1 MADYDLQYQ
10 DTHIDALLATANELK
25 TAGYIYKGVATPST
39 NPGTPTE
46 RVAYLA
52 SEPGTYTNFGGI
64 VIASGLYSLTYAS
77 GTWTGTQM
85 SAGSDIEVVQETGQ
99 STTDVMS
106 QKAVT
111 DSLVGSA
118 IAYDNSQS
126 GLAAH
131 NVQGALDEVGTVKA
145 AVTINEESV
154 QFISGQGI
162 DGTSGCVV
170 ADANAKRTDYIKIG
184 KLTEG
189 DTIVWGGTANGKIL
203 AYYDYNYRL
212 LTAYTAT
219 DTSRTITVSATA
231 AALDIVY
238 ARITFSASGTPVFT
252 INGKNILNQTS
263 YELALDGELDKHLP
277 AEGIAVGERMRGVES
292 AINDTMVVTSAN
304 PTLKNGYIIDVN
316 GEETAAEGWSCTDY
330 IKIPTLNNG
339 DSIYWGGISH
349 NIPANLAFYDRFKHL
364 ITVYSAYPSPITS
377 TSRTITFTDSS
388 NAVINDAHYV
398 RASFSGSPVLT
409 LNGNT
414 LFTKH
419 QVVTDSTMTLDMP
432 ANARGVSDFVGLLTG
447 VSIFKN
453 GYFIN
458 INGDEEKSDT
468 WCYARIDL
476 DTPVQGGD
484 VFVWSGITDNL
495 NAVIGFYGGNGSY
508 MGGWS
513 AIGTSRTFTIGD
525 SSPTIGATII
535 KASFL
540 LSGKDN
546 ASVSINGVV
555 QEFSII
561 KEDKSVADYNADKQ
575 PMVVSLSRTKVN
587 DSTLKKYFCFAQ
599 ITDTHAENILVQRA
613 VDFVNSEV
621 FGSSIDCLV
630 HTGDIQH
637 TSFNQGDMP
646 AFHDAMDNSKK
657 PAFTVLGNHD
667 VYESTSVSALYERYM
682 KPMVDK
688 GLLVDGI
695 NIDAANY
702 ATWYYYDFT
711 EYSIRLIALND
722 FDPLYD
728 GYTKPL
734 NTTAYSP
741 SQINFL
747 ISTLQSV
754 PSGYTVIIVDHFP
767 PNKGTGYSGTTIN
780 PDWTMGVSPIGGGH
794 SSLFTGNQSPVIDIL
809 SAYKSKTSLVQSYI
823 YSNSSVASHYGSVN
837 VNVDFTS
844 ANGILAFMACGHSHN
859 DEIYKFADKNNII
872 AIDMLGGVN
881 PTIIDSPTKIL
892 RTYNGKAHDAINVYC
907 VRTDERKVY
916 VVRIGADFRNDG
928 QAQIMTS
935 FEY

>member
-1 MADYDLQYQ
+1 MADYDLQFQ
-10 DTHIDALLATANELK
+10 DNYIDVLLATANELK

-64 VIASGLYSLTYAS
+64 VITSGLYSLTYAG

-85 SAGSDIEVVQETGQ
+85 SAGSDIEVVQTTGQ
-99 STTDVMS
+99 STSAVMS

-111 DSLVGSA
+111 DSL
-118 IAYDNSQS
+118 D
-126 GLAAH
+126 
-131 NVQGALDEVGTVKA
+131 NVQETLDEVGTVKA

-162 DGTSGCVV
+162 DGTLGCVV

-203 AYYDYNYRL
+203 AFYDYNYRL

-219 DTSRTITVSATA
+219 GTSRTITASAAA

-304 PTLKNGYIIDVN
+304 PTLKNGYVIDIN

-330 IKIPTLNNG
+330 IKIPTLKGG
-339 DSIYWGGISH
+339 DSLYWGGIS
-349 NIPANLAFYDRFKHL
+349 NTLSANLAFYNRYKQL
-364 ITVYSAYPSPITS
+364 ITVYSAVTSPRTS
-377 TSRTITFTDSS
+377 TSRTITLTNTS
-388 NAVINDAHYV
+388 NVVINDAHYV

-414 LFTKH
+414 LFTKL

-432 ANARGVSDFVGLLTG
+432 ANARGVDEYVGSLIG
-447 VSIFKN
+447 ISIFKN

-458 INGDEEKSDT
+458 INGDEERSDT

-484 VFVWSGITDNL
+484 VFVWNGITDNL

-508 MGGWS
+508 IGGWS
-513 AIGTSRTFTIGD
+513 AIGTSRTFTISN
-525 SSPTIGATII
+525 SSPVIGVTTI

-540 LSGKDN
+540 ISSEN
-546 ASVSINGVV
+546 RSVSINGVN
-555 QEFSII
+555 QDFSYI

-809 SAYKSKTSLVQSYI
+809 SAYKSKTSLVQSYT

-844 ANGILAFMACGHSHN
+844 ANGTFAFMACGHSHN

-907 VRTDERKVY
+907 VRTDDRKVY
-916 VVRIGADFRNDG
+916 IVRIGADFRADG

>member
-1 MADYDLQYQ
+1 MADYDLQFQ
-10 DTHIDALLATANELK
+10 DNYIDVLLATANELK

-64 VIASGLYSLTYAS
+64 VITSGLYSLTYAG

-85 SAGSDIEVVQETGQ
+85 SAGSDIEVVQTTGQ
-99 STTDVMS
+99 STSAVMS

-111 DSLVGSA
+111 DSL
-118 IAYDNSQS
+118 D
-126 GLAAH
+126 
-131 NVQGALDEVGTVKA
+131 NVQETLDEVGTVKA

-162 DGTSGCVV
+162 DGTLGCVV

-203 AYYDYNYRL
+203 AFYDYNYRL

-219 DTSRTITVSATA
+219 GTSRTITASAAA

-304 PTLKNGYIIDVN
+304 PTLKNGYVIDIN

-330 IKIPTLNNG
+330 IKIPTLKGG
-339 DSIYWGGISH
+339 DSLYWGGIS
-349 NIPANLAFYDRFKHL
+349 NTLSANLAFYNRYKQL
-364 ITVYSAYPSPITS
+364 ITVYSAVTSPRTS
-377 TSRTITFTDSS
+377 TSRTITLTNTSYV
-388 NAVINDAHYV
+388 VINDAHYV

-414 LFTKH
+414 LFTKL

-432 ANARGVSDFVGLLTG
+432 ANARGVDEYVGSLIG
-447 VSIFKN
+447 ISIFKN

-458 INGDEEKSDT
+458 DNGNEERSDI

-484 VFVWSGITDNL
+484 VFVWNGITDNL

-508 MGGWS
+508 IGGWS
-513 AIGTSRTFTIGD
+513 AIGTSRTFTISN
-525 SSPTIGATII
+525 SSPVIGVTTI

-540 LSGKDN
+540 ISSEN
-546 ASVSINGVV
+546 RSVSINGVN
-555 QEFSII
+555 QDFSYI

-809 SAYKSKTSLVQSYI
+809 SAYKSKTSLVQSYT

-844 ANGILAFMACGHSHN
+844 ANGTFAFMACGHSHN

-907 VRTDERKVY
+907 VRTDDRKVY
-916 VVRIGADFRNDG
+916 IVRIGADFRADG